1 MSTFKME
8 APMKKPRDY
17 RKVLEMVTAERVLA
31 LEQAVIRIPSPS
43 FGEGQLADYLA
54 NYMSDIGLD
63 VEMMEVQHPIEPH
76 KKSRQPIGRLKGSGG
91 SPSLMLNG
99 HMDPGVE
106 MSGWTV
112 DPYGA
117 KFEDGWIWGMG
128 AHDDKGGVV
137 AAICAVEAIKG
148 SGIVLRGDI
157 LVCPVVAH
165 KYGGAGTRALIRKG
179 VLSDYCINMEHSAN
193 TIANVCV
200 GIVMIRIRT
209 KTPDLFFRYSLE
221 AKEKYF
227 NAIEQQCEII
237 RRIGT
242 SLEPLPVGGW
252 LRFTPHPELPGFPT
266 LTFDTI
272 HKEHYYHPSYTG
284 MSTRECEMCFQ
295 MRTVPGQSLETVRAD
310 VERLLE
316 GIKAERPNLQ
326 YDLTIP
332 ANGGDDPWYMEP
344 MDVPKDHPL
353 VLALAEGQRIASEE
367 EPTVGGGL
375 RIGNVGDG
383 NILAALGIPTVQYG
397 PGDIRIYK
405 EWPTPDE
412 RVKLDDLIIAARAIA
427 YAAWRICA

>member
-1 MSTFKME
+1 MEKST
-8 APMKKPRDY
+8 DY
-17 RKVLEMVTAERVLA
+17 QKILEMITAEQVLS
-31 LEQAVIRIPSPS
+31 LEQAAIRIPSPS
-43 FGEGQLADYLA
+43 FKEGQLADYLA
-54 NYMSDIGLD
+54 NYMSDMGLE
-63 VEMMEVQHPIEPH
+63 VEMMEVQHPTQPGA
-76 KKSRQPIGRLKGSGG
+76 KSRQPIGRLKGTGEG
-91 SPSLMLNG
+91 PSLMLNG

-117 KFEDGWIWGMG
+117 TFEDGWIWGMG

-137 AAICAVEAIKG
+137 AAICAVEAIKR
-148 SGIVLRGDI
+148 SGVNVKGDI
-157 LVCPVVAH
+157 VVCPVIAH
-165 KYGGAGTRALIRKG
+165 KYGGAGTRALVKKG
-179 VLSDYCINMEHSAN
+179 VLPDYCINMEHSAN

-200 GIVMIRIRT
+200 GIVMVRIKT
-209 KTPDLFFRYSLE
+209 ETPDLFFRYSPE
-221 AKEKYF
+221 AKAQYF

-242 SLEPLPVGGW
+242 SLDPLPPDGW
-252 LRFTPHPELPGFPT
+252 LRFTPHTDLPGFPT

-272 HKEHYYHPSYTG
+272 HKEHYYHPCYTG

-295 MRTVPGQSLETVRAD
+295 MRTVPGQSLESIRAD
-310 VERLLE
+310 VKRLLE

-326 YDLTIP
+326 YELAIP
-332 ANGGDDPWYMEP
+332 ASGEDDPWYMDP

-353 VLALAEGQRIASEE
+353 VVALAEGQRIASHE
-367 EPTVGGGL
+367 EPTVGGAL

-412 RVKLDDLIIAARAIA
+412 RVKLEDLVIAARAVA
-427 YAAWRICA
+427 YASYRICG